1 MIFDNDGE
9 VETGVIF
16 VKDLKAIV
24 LGGFIIVGVTLAS
37 YRAYELKKL
46 RDSMQNETIIEI
58 EPDKVEVSRK

>member
-1 MIFDNDGE
+1 M
-9 VETGVIF
+9 
-16 VKDLKAIV
+16 KDLKAII
-24 LGGFIIVGVTLAS
+24 LGGLTIVGVALAG